1 VWNEFL
7 PGIVSVGISVCVFLY
22 AWIADLRRIQCLDTL
37 EAAEPNPE
45 IERIGVELS
54 LARDVG

>member
-22 AWIADLRRIQCLDTL
+22 AWIADIRRIQRLDTP
-37 EAAEPNPE
+37 EAAEFNPE
-45 IERIGVELS
+45 IESVGVELS